1 MKRKG
6 MSALCL
12 CLALGLSTFTAGT
25 LAQTGEVVTNG
36 GASSPPSKAMDSAQ
50 ETVNINTATVQQ
62 LTQLQGIGARRAEAI
77 VQYRDENGPFTDI
90 AQLQEVPGIGPM
102 LIDNNRARL
111 AL

>member
-12 CLALGLSTFTAGT
+12 CLALGLSAFTGGT
-25 LAQTGEVVTNG
+25 LAQTGEAAANG
-36 GASSPPSKAMDSAQ
+36 GASSSPSQSTASTQ
-50 ETVNINTATVQQ
+50 ETVNINTATAQQ
-62 LTQLQGIGARRAEAI
+62 LTQLQGIGMRRAEAI

-102 LIDNNRARL
+102 LIENNRARL
-111 AL
+111 VL

>member
-12 CLALGLSTFTAGT
+12 CLAMGLSVFTGGS
-25 LAQTGEVVTNG
+25 LAQTGDTAIN
-36 GASSPPSKAMDSAQ
+36 SSAPSVEAQATGSAQ
-50 ETVNINTATVQQ
+50 ETVNINTATAQQ

-77 VQYRDENGPFTDI
+77 VQYREENGPFTDI
-90 AQLQEVPGIGPM
+90 EQLQEVPGIGPA
-102 LIDNNRARL
+102 LIENNRANL